1 MSIISLRNRVTDL
14 HGADSLSTLIE
25 RRLAP
30 FHFGTAPLRPACSLR
45 SDLFDSCLLERNSLY
60 DIVETLFPFSR
71 RSIDRSILSYLAVR
85 CHNDGIRTMV
95 FVGMEDA
102 RTVTR
107 AMINEARDSLL
118 SALDIAPSHGRCRS
132 PTALASGEEDD
143 IGDRLPRTPNK
154 RRVTLPFLEG
164 RAPRLENYVR
174 SSMKKKKKRW
184 ISTPFISLP
193 RIFVKY
199 TRFAPSLERPR
210 ATTSVV
216 SSSIKSRRQ
225 PSNSIRSK

>member
-95 FVGMEDA
+95 FVGMEE
-102 RTVTR
+102 R

-154 RRVTLPFLEG
+154 RRVTLPFLES

>member
-30 FHFGTAPLRPACSLR
+30 FHFGTAPLRPACS
-45 SDLFDSCLLERNSLY
+45 DLFDSYLLERNSLY
-60 DIVETLFPFSR
+60 DIVETLFPAD
-71 RSIDRSILSYLAVR
+71 RSIDRSYPISPCDAT
-85 CHNDGIRTMV
+85 TMV
-95 FVGMEDA
+95 YEQWYSLEWK
-102 RTVTR
+102 TR

>member
-30 FHFGTAPLRPACSLR
+30 FHFGTAPLRPAC

-174 SSMKKKKKRW
+174 SSMKKKKKRR